1 MQESFVVRIYRL
13 NILYRIFCG
22 LKRVLLIKYADHQTE
37 RLIVV
42 VMPTF
47 PSLLFSYKS
56 STLFTSTYWR
66 QASRPIFFYLVL
78 RFLFLGHK
86 PTETN
91 FTSSHVVMGL
101 AVIIGGSQPFC
112 WWFFFEVVHAYFHYK
127 ANWKPIK
134 QLLWSSNLELKK
146 NALSRK

>member
-1 MQESFVVRIYRL
+1 MKYSLIWLVWKEKALIHILKELKRYGRCFDWGSNIFCCERQYHTKWLSFSILINGYPLILAKNVQESFVVRIYRL

-22 LKRVLLIKYADHQTE
+22 LKRVLLIKYADRQTE

-66 QASRPIFFYLVL
+66 QASRPIFF
-78 RFLFLGHK
+78 
-86 PTETN
+86 
-91 FTSSHVVMGL
+91 
-101 AVIIGGSQPFC
+101 I
-112 WWFFFEVVHAYFHYK
+112 
-127 ANWKPIK
+127 
-134 QLLWSSNLELKK
+134 
-146 NALSRK
+146 